1 VALTIIFIQDQEPLF
16 LVLILIFNKKLEKM
30 KNKILKIIFSVT
42 ITLLM
47 VSCTDDLNQSP
58 IDPDSFTQED
68 VFANAAV
75 AKGALAKLYS
85 SLALTGQQGPAGQP
99 DIADIDEGFSQFSRM
114 LFNLNEITTDH
125 AVVGWGDPGL
135 PDLHGM
141 FWSSSNDFTEAMYT
155 RLAQEVSFAN
165 SFIENAEALTEAEVQ
180 TFIAEARFLRAY
192 AYYNL
197 IDLYANVPLT
207 TVITTEL
214 PEQSTRAE
222 IFAFIESE
230 LLEIQDLLL
239 PSGSNEYGR
248 VDQAASWALLSRLYL
263 NAEVWIGTPKYT
275 EAVTFSSNVMNS
287 SYSINMN
294 DANGNGSAYDELFL
308 ADNNTNGAQN
318 EFIFALNFDGL
329 QSQTYGGTTFL
340 VHAAVG
346 GTMNATEFG
355 VNGGWGGLRTTK
367 TLVNQF
373 EVAALDI
380 SALNNDLGGTIS
392 DWGLVGDA
400 TINSWDGPDME
411 MYQTGA
417 NQYALYAE
425 LTGGLIKFRFNEDWG
440 NNYGDTGADGS
451 LEPGGDNIA
460 IPNEGTYLITLDL
473 TNLTYTIT
481 EIIPPSDKR
490 GMFHTDGQSLEIENI
505 PPFNNGYAVAKFKN
519 VDSNGNAGS
528 DTTGDFVDTDLPLI
542 RLAEI
547 YLNYAEA
554 SLRGGGGDLSLATAK
569 INELR
574 QRAYGST
581 SGNINGGDLT
591 LDFILNERSRELYW
605 EGLRRT
611 DLIRYNYFTSN
622 NFLWPFKGNVPNGTS
637 VDAFRNVFPLP
648 INTLSVNPNL
658 TQNPGY

>member
-1 VALTIIFIQDQEPLF
+1 
-16 LVLILIFNKKLEKM
+16 M
-30 KNKILKIIFSVT
+30 KNKISKIIFSVA
-42 ITLLM
+42 IIFFIA
-47 VSCTDDLNQSP
+47 SCTDDLNQSP
-58 IDPDSFTQED
+58 IDPDSFTEED
-68 VFANAAV
+68 VFANVTV

-114 LFNLNEITTDH
+114 LFNLNELTTDH

-141 FWSSSNDFTEAMYT
+141 FWSSGNDFTEAMYT

-165 SFIENAEALTEAEVQ
+165 SFIQNASALTGAEVE

-197 IDLYANVPLT
+197 IDLYGNVPLT
-207 TVITTEL
+207 TEISTEL
-214 PEQSTRAE
+214 PQQSNRTE

-230 LLEIQDLLL
+230 LLEIQDQLM
-239 PSGSNEYGR
+239 PSSANEYGR
-248 VDQAASWALLSRLYL
+248 VDQVAAWALLSRLYL
-263 NAEVWIGTPKYT
+263 NAEVWTGTPRFG

-294 DANGNGSAYDELFL
+294 DANGNGTAYDELFL

-329 QSQTYGGTTFL
+329 QSQTFGGTTFL
-340 VHAAVG
+340 VHASIG
-346 GTMNATEFG
+346 GNMNPADFG
-355 VNGGWGGLRTTK
+355 VNGGWFGLRTTINLASK
-367 TLVNQF
+367 F
-373 EVAALDI
+373 EVDINASNNAL
-380 SALNNDLGGTIS
+380 GTLS

-400 TINSWDGPDME
+400 TINGWNGPDME
-411 MYQTGA
+411 MYQTGT
-417 NQYALYAE
+417 NQYALYAD
-425 LTGGLIKFRFNEDWG
+425 LTAGFIKFRFNEDWG
-440 NNYGDTGADGS
+440 QNFGDTGADGS

-460 IPNEGTYLITLDL
+460 IASDGTYFITLDL
-473 TNLTYTIT
+473 DNLTYAVV
-481 EIIPPSDKR
+481 SASGDKR
-490 GMFHTDGQSLEIENI
+490 GMFHTDGQNLEIASI
-505 PPFNNGYAVAKFKN
+505 PPFKEGYAVTKFKN

-528 DTTGDFVDTDLPLI
+528 DTTGNFVDSDLPLI

-554 SLRGGGGDLSLATAK
+554 SLRGGGGDLSLAAAK

-574 QRAYGST
+574 QRAYGNT
-581 SGNINGGDLT
+581 SGNISSSDLT
-591 LDFILNERSRELYW
+591 LDFVLDERSKELYW
-605 EGLRRT
+605 EGQRRT
-611 DLIRYNYFTSN
+611 DLVRYNYFTSS
-622 NFLWPFKGNVPNGTS
+622 NFLWPFKGNIPNGSS
-637 VDAFRNVFPLP
+637 VDQFRNIYPLP
-648 INTLSVNPNL
+648 VNVLSINPNL